1 MVLILIS
8 AGLLIGILLGYQ
20 DVSVL
25 YEAVQRNRSER
36 SYLQLFLIAA
46 ALFFGIVISREGT
59 SVFVAEFSQ
68 VNDLKTGAVISISA
82 LVTVILIRRKFE
94 LISISHAVIGSI
106 IGWLLFI
113 GLEFPIS
120 KLLYLIVIWL
130 LSPIL
135 SFWLASWILSI
146 SGRVIRNSRIHI
158 FKMDYIFQ
166 KLTLLAM
173 IVAAFS
179 FGANNSANITG
190 VYMMSLDGLNVTIFN
205 WNIPAE
211 LVLFFLAA
219 ISIVMGFLFNQF
231 FGKQNKS
238 KTIFELSPEA
248 NFSVLTA
255 YAIVFFLFSSR
266 FFQNALQFFDLPG
279 YDLVPIS
286 TFHVLTAGLIG
297 ISYKKGFS
305 IYNKDAMI
313 KLPIKSLLTPLI
325 AGLSTFI
332 ILILIKT
339 IFGENTFLPD
349 QQNLIS
355 KTFSESD
362 LNTNNGTIFS
372 INDWNIAYNVAVI
385 SALAL
390 LILLGYL
397 FYSRMQKRL
406 INEKQLMEKQA
417 VALETEKDF
426 FIEELKYAQKTG
438 DRLKQEVDLKTAEL
452 EKFALQ
458 LVEKEK
464 MLNSLKNVLKLLKQA
479 SNENEREEGIKEIS
493 LMINNS
499 LNLAKERELFYSS
512 VSNVNAEFFTRL
524 SQQFSTLTESDQ
536 RLIALIKLG
545 LSSKEI
551 ASLSN
556 ISPKSVEMN
565 RYRLR
570 KKLNLPPDLE
580 LSVFVNQI

>member
-1 MVLILIS
+1 MVFILIS

-113 GLEFPIS
+113 GLEFPVS

-166 KLTLLAM
+166 KLTLLAL

-190 VYMMSLDGLNVTIFN
+190 VYMMSLAGLNVTIFN

-219 ISIVMGFLFNQF
+219 ISIVVGFLFNQF

-266 FFQNALQFFDLPG
+266 FFQNTLQFFDLPG

-355 KTFSESD
+355 KTFSGSD

-372 INDWNIAYNVAVI
+372 INDWNVAYNVAVI

-397 FYSRMQKRL
+397 FYSRMQRRL
-406 INEKQLMEKQA
+406 IKEKQLMEKQA

-438 DRLKQEVDLKTAEL
+438 ARLKQEVDLKTAEL

-580 LSVFVNQI
+580 LAVFVNQI

>member
-438 DRLKQEVDLKTAEL
+438 DRLKQEVDLKIAEL

-479 SNENEREEGIKEIS
+479 SNENEREEVIKEIS

-524 SQQFSTLTESDQ
+524 SQQFSNLTESDQ

-556 ISPKSVEMN
+556 ISAKSVEMN

-570 KKLNLPPDLE
+570 KKLNLPPNLE
-580 LSVFVNQI
+580 LAVFVNQI

>member
-1 MVLILIS
+1 MI
-8 AGLLIGILLGYQ
+8 GLLLGYQ
-20 DVSVL
+20 EVSIL

-36 SYLQLFLIAA
+36 SYLSLFLIVA
-46 ALFFGIVISREGT
+46 ALILGVLMNRQGT
-59 SVFVAEFSQ
+59 SVFVAELAQ
-68 VNDLKTGAVISISA
+68 VNDLKIGAVISISA
-82 LVTVILIRRKFE
+82 LITVIIIRRKFQF
-94 LISISHAVIGSI
+94 ISFTHAIIGSI
-106 IGWLLFI
+106 VGWLLFI
-113 GLEFPIS
+113 GLEFPIN
-120 KLLYLIVIWL
+120 KLLYLIIIWL

-135 SFWLASWILSI
+135 SFWLASMILSI
-146 SGRVIRNSRIHI
+146 SNSVIKKSRIHI

-166 KLTLLAM
+166 KLTLLAL
-173 IVAAFS
+173 IIAAFS

-190 VYMMSLDGLNVTIFN
+190 VYLLSLAGLNVTLLN
-205 WNIPAE
+205 WDIPAE
-211 LVLFFLAA
+211 FVLFFLAA
-219 ISIVMGFLFNQF
+219 LSIATGFLVNQLW
-231 FGKQNKS
+231 S
-238 KTIFELSPEA
+238 KNSKRKIIFELSPEA

-266 FFQNALQFFDLPG
+266 LFQEALLFFNLPG
-279 YDLVPIS
+279 YDLIPIS

-305 IYNKDAMI
+305 IYNKDAML
-313 KLPIKSLLTPLI
+313 KLPLKSLLTPLI
-325 AGLSTFI
+325 AGLSTFVV
-332 ILILIKT
+332 LILIKSF
-339 IFGENTFLPD
+339 FGDNTFLPD
-349 QQNLIS
+349 QHNPIS
-355 KTFSESD
+355 KSFGDPSLKTS
-362 LNTNNGTIFS
+362 NNDTIIS
-372 INDWNIAYNVAVI
+372 LNDWNVAYNAAVI
-385 SALAL
+385 SALAF
-390 LILLGYL
+390 LILLGYF

-406 INEKQLMEKQA
+406 IKERQELENHAL
-417 VALETEKDF
+417 ALETEKDF

-438 DRLKQEVDLKTAEL
+438 NRLKQEVDLKTAEL

-458 LVEKEK
+458 LVEKENI
-464 MLNSLKNVLKLLKQA
+464 LTSLKNVIKLLKQA
-479 SNENEREEGIKEIS
+479 SSENEREDVIKEITM
-493 LMINNS
+493 MINNS
-499 LNLAKERELFYSS
+499 LNLAKERKLFYSS

-580 LSVFVNQI
+580 LAVFVDQI

>member
-1 MVLILIS
+1 MIFILIL
-8 AGLLIGILLGYQ
+8 AGLLIGLLLGYQ

-25 YEAVQRNRSER
+25 YEAVQKNKSER
-36 SYLQLFLIAA
+36 SYLTLFLIAA
-46 ALFFGIVISREGT
+46 ALILGIVLNQEGT
-59 SVFVAEFSQ
+59 SVFVAELAQ
-68 VNDLKTGAVISISA
+68 VNDLETGAIISFSA
-82 LVTVILIRRKFE
+82 FVTTIFVRRKFQF
-94 LISISHAVIGSI
+94 ISITHAVIGSI

-130 LSPIL
+130 LTPMI
-135 SFWLASWILSI
+135 SFWLSSLILSI

-158 FKMDYIFQ
+158 FKMDFIFQ
-166 KLTLLAM
+166 RLTLLAL
-173 IVAAFS
+173 IVAVFS

-190 VYMMSLDGLNVTIFN
+190 IYLKALAGLNVTILN
-205 WNIPAE
+205 WIIPAE
-211 LVLFFLAA
+211 LMLFILAA
-219 ISIVMGFLFNQF
+219 FSIFSGFLINQF
-231 FGKQNKS
+231 LGKKNKS
-238 KTIFELSPEA
+238 KIVFELSPEA

-255 YAIVFFLFSSR
+255 YAIVFFLFSSNL
-266 FFQNALQFFDLPG
+266 FQNLLHFFDLPG
-279 YDLVPIS
+279 YDLIPIS

-305 IYNKDAMI
+305 IYNKEAMI
-313 KLPIKSLLTPLI
+313 KLPVKSLLTPLI

-349 QQNLIS
+349 QQNPIS
-355 KTFSESD
+355 KRLGSSD
-362 LNTNNGTIFS
+362 LNTNGGILFS
-372 INDWNIAYNVAVI
+372 IDDWNLAYNIAVI

-390 LILLGYL
+390 LILLGY
-397 FYSRMQKRL
+397 FFFSRMQKRL
-406 INEKQLMEKQA
+406 IKEKQIMEKQA
-417 VALETEKDF
+417 EALETEKDF
-426 FIEELKYAQKTG
+426 FIQELKYAHKTG
-438 DRLKQEVDLKTAEL
+438 DRLKLELDLRTSEL

-464 MLNSLKNVLKLLKQA
+464 ILNSLKNIIKILKQA
-479 SNENEREEGIKEIS
+479 STENERDEVIKEIS
-493 LMINNS
+493 LMINSS

-512 VSNVNAEFFTRL
+512 VSNVNAEFFTKL
-524 SQQFSTLTESDQ
+524 SQQFSNLTESDK

-556 ISPKSVEMN
+556 ISAKSVEMN

-570 KKLNLPPDLE
+570 KKLNLPPNLE

>member
-1 MVLILIS
+1 MILILIS
-8 AGLLIGILLGYQ
+8 AGLLIGLLLGYQ

-25 YEAVQRNRSER
+25 YEAIQRNKSER
-36 SYLQLFLIAA
+36 SYLSLFLIPTAI
-46 ALFFGIVISREGT
+46 LFGVVINREGT
-59 SVFVAEFSQ
+59 SVFVAELAQ
-68 VNDLKTGAVISISA
+68 VNNLKTGAIISITA
-82 LVTVILIRRKFE
+82 LVTVFLMRRKFQF
-94 LISISHAVIGSI
+94 ISISHAVIGSI

-113 GLEFPIS
+113 GLEFPIN

-135 SFWLASWILSI
+135 SFWLASWILSV
-146 SGRVIRNSRIHI
+146 SGRLIRNSRIHI

-166 KLTLLAM
+166 KLTLLAL

-190 VYMMSLDGLNVTIFN
+190 VYMTSLAGLNVTIFN

-211 LVLFFLAA
+211 LVLFILAGLA
-219 ISIVMGFLFNQF
+219 IITGFLLNQF
-231 FGKQNKS
+231 WGKQNQS

-255 YAIVFFLFSSR
+255 YAIVFFLFSSNL
-266 FFQNALQFFDLPG
+266 FQKTLHFFDLPG
-279 YDLVPIS
+279 YDLIPIS

-297 ISYKKGFS
+297 VSYKKGFS

-313 KLPIKSLLTPLI
+313 KLPIKSILTPLI
-325 AGLSTFI
+325 TGLSTFI

-349 QQNLIS
+349 QHNPIS
-355 KTFSESD
+355 KSLGGSG
-362 LNTNNGTIFS
+362 LKSNNGTIFS
-372 INDWNIAYNVAVI
+372 ISDWNIAYNIAVI
-385 SALAL
+385 AAFAL
-390 LILLGYL
+390 LILLGYF

-406 INEKQLMEKQA
+406 IKEKQIMEKQA

-479 SNENEREEGIKEIS
+479 SNENEREEAIKEIS

-512 VSNVNAEFFTRL
+512 VSNVNAEFFTKL
-524 SQQFSTLTESDQ
+524 SQQFTTLTESDQ

-556 ISPKSVEMN
+556 ISAKSVEMN

-570 KKLNLPPDLE
+570 KKLNLPPNLE
-580 LSVFVNQI
+580 LSTFVNQI

>member
-325 AGLSTFI
+325 AVLSTFI

>member
-8 AGLLIGILLGYQ
+8 VGLLIGVIIGYQ

-25 YEAVQRNRSER
+25 YESVRRNNSER
-36 SYLQLFLIAA
+36 SYFLLFLIALA
-46 ALFFGIVISREGT
+46 IFLGVIVNRDGS
-59 SVFVAEFSQ
+59 SVFVAELARVS
-68 VNDLKTGAVISISA
+68 DLKTGAIISLSA
-82 LVTVILIRRKFE
+82 LATSLLMRRKFKV
-94 LISISHAVIGSI
+94 ISISHAVIGSI
-106 IGWLLFI
+106 IGWLLFV
-113 GLEFPIS
+113 GHEFPLDKI
-120 KLLYLIVIWL
+120 LYVIVIWL

-135 SFWLASWILSI
+135 SFFIASWIYSFSL
-146 SGRVIRNSRIHI
+146 RVIRKSRIHI
-158 FKMDYIFQ
+158 FKMDLIFQ
-166 KLTLLAM
+166 QMTLFAM
-173 IVAAFS
+173 VLAAFS
-179 FGANNSANITG
+179 LGANNSANITG
-190 VYMMSLDGLNVTIFN
+190 VYIQSLSDFNVSILNWDIS
-205 WNIPAE
+205 AD
-211 LVLFFLAA
+211 LALFVLAA
-219 ISIVMGFLFNQF
+219 LSIIVGFFISQF
-231 FGKQNKS
+231 ITDKKE
-238 KTIFELSPEA
+238 KKLIFELSTEA
-248 NFSVLTA
+248 NFSVLMT

-266 FFQNALQFFDLPG
+266 SFQELLHLVGFSG
-279 YDLVPIS
+279 YDLIPIS
-286 TFHVLTAGLIG
+286 TFHVLTAGLVG

-325 AGLSTFI
+325 SGLSTFV
-332 ILILIKT
+332 ILILINT
-339 IFGENTFLPD
+339 IFNENTFL
-349 QQNLIS
+349 
-355 KTFSESD
+355 SENRNPTLKSID
-362 LNTNNGTIFS
+362 GSELQSNGGTIFS
-372 INDWNIAYNVAVI
+372 ITDWDAAYDIVVI
-385 SALAL
+385 SVFAL
-390 LILLGYL
+390 LILLGYY

-406 INEKQLMEKQA
+406 IKEKQLMEKQA

-426 FIEELKYAQKTG
+426 FLEELKYAQKTG
-438 DRLKQEVDLKTAEL
+438 ERLKQEVDLKTAEL

-464 MLNSLKNVLKLLKQA
+464 ILTSLKNVLKLLKLA
-479 SNENEREEGIKEIS
+479 STENEREEVIQEIS

-512 VSNVNAEFFTRL
+512 VSNVNAEFFTKL
-524 SQQFSTLTESDQ
+524 SQQFSNLTESDK

-556 ISPKSVEMN
+556 ISAKSVEMN

>member
-1 MVLILIS
+1 MILILIL
-8 AGLLIGILLGYQ
+8 AGLLIGLLLGYQ

-25 YEAVQRNRSER
+25 YEAVQRNKSER
-36 SYLQLFLIAA
+36 SYLSLFLIAT
-46 ALFFGIVISREGT
+46 ALILGVVINREGT
-59 SVFVAEFSQ
+59 SVFVAELAQ

-82 LVTVILIRRKFE
+82 LVTVIFVRRKFQFT
-94 LISISHAVIGSI
+94 SITHAVIGSI

-113 GLEFPIS
+113 GMEFPIS

-158 FKMDYIFQ
+158 FKMDIIFQ
-166 KLTLLAM
+166 RLTLMAL
-173 IVAAFS
+173 IVAVFS

-190 VYMMSLDGLNVTIFN
+190 VYMIALAGLNVTILN

-211 LVLFFLAA
+211 MVLFFLAA
-219 ISIVMGFLFNQF
+219 LAIVTGFFINQF
-231 FGKQNKS
+231 FSKKNKN
-238 KTIFELSPEA
+238 KIIFELSAEA
-248 NFSVLTA
+248 NFSVLSA

-266 FFQNALQFFDLPG
+266 FFQNVLHFFDLPG
-279 YDLVPIS
+279 YDLIPIS

-305 IYNKDAMI
+305 IYNKDAII
-313 KLPIKSLLTPLI
+313 KLPVKSLLTPLI
-325 AGLSTFI
+325 AGLLTFI
-332 ILILIKT
+332 ILVLIKT

-355 KTFSESD
+355 KTFSGVDIES
-362 LNTNNGTIFS
+362 NNGTIFS
-372 INDWNIAYNVAVI
+372 INDWNVAYNIAVI

-406 INEKQLMEKQA
+406 IKEKQLMEKQA

-426 FIEELKYAQKTG
+426 FIEELKYAHKTG
-438 DRLKQEVDLKTAEL
+438 DRLRQEVDLKTAEL

-479 SNENEREEGIKEIS
+479 SNENEREEVIKEIS

-524 SQQFSTLTESDQ
+524 SQQFSNLTESDQ

-556 ISPKSVEMN
+556 ISAKSVEMN

-570 KKLNLPPDLE
+570 KKLNLPPNLE
-580 LSVFVNQI
+580 LAVFVNQI